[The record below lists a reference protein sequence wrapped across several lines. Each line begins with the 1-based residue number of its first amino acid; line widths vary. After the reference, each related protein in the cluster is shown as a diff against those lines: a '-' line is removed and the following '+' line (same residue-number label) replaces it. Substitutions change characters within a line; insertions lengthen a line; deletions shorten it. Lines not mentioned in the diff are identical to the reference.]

1 MHANGREWERKISPI
16 SLISLIS
23 RISRRRN
30 WAAALCALIL
40 AFFAASAI
48 AEEEGAGGPEA
59 AALAEQ
65 KHSVQAKLPRN
76 LPDLTKGGGPP
87 TGERGLISW
96 NLGPTGIIGVWNHE
110 FAGNQCL
117 VLQVAK
123 DSPAAGK
130 LLPGDVILG
139 VDGKDFVA
147 GGHMGIMM
155 ANAII
160 KAEEEAGKGLLKLHI
175 WRDKNHIKRQSRTV
189 KAATEIDLDKMLEET
204 AKDDGGLFDWK
215 GEQDRAAEVAG
226 FDEFPVDA
234 VDLNVELQL
243 EVMGAYSDT
252 SPWDC
257 PVAEKIR
264 ENAWK
269 KLAAASRVRGKD
281 RGWERAVAL
290 VASGKPEYIAIAKK
304 WAHEQKLCQDMD
316 VQVIAKGGHYGS
328 WHAGFSALMMA
339 IYYDAT
345 GDKHVL
351 PEIRRRAIETAM
363 GQGASGTWG
372 HSFSFPQEGGKLHH
386 YMTGY
391 GGMHNA
397 GSRCFFF
404 IALAKKFGIDHPE
417 IDAAIARSIRCFET
431 YVDKGVLGYGI
442 SYPVG
447 SDDSNGKNCGVTYA
461 FQVLGMTHAAKHFG
475 MHSAHASFTRRGG
488 HGSDE
493 LWYYTPLS
501 AAVAGPRGVQASM
514 RNMRWFH
521 TLARRHDGGFV
532 VQGANVPAWANNLF
546 DPTARSLLFYAGPL
560 EKTIVSGKDADKGCW
575 FTDEEYDELLI
586 SAQGMV
592 SADGRTVRGQL
603 TDPWLIKQAGTVWN
617 LRGTDELIE
626 LLDHWY
632 PQMRTRS
639 GAELAKRYKAGE
651 KDILGKV
658 LPRLKSDE
666 ARMRDGACQ
675 MLSACGSDIVLE
687 NLSKIAPL
695 LKDDAEFVRMTA
707 VRTISSATQPG
718 DRRRELTVLKAATE
732 DYSHMTADHANVRAA
747 SQGVL
752 FAPGG
757 QLATDPFEAGYDNEL
772 VRGALEKLVGL
783 KAEGRIPQTWSRETV
798 IRLAGP
804 ITLEADQPQFTDCML
819 TGARHGSAQ
828 KLLRKHGFK
837 EAWDGDMTNLRK
849 RQSQPRSIRYT
860 TYYKYPN
867 VAPEQVLKAPGRYR
881 EYVDACYDWLRA
893 LPTGGTAPPRH
904 KGINL
909 PLKQL
914 VEIVENDSDAEPGPS
929 LAAEVDTFFQGKL
942 TEAGGQAAQLKL
954 CRAELQDP
962 KRHNIFRKMSALS
975 HLVKTLG
982 VDAVGD
988 LVPYIG
994 HEQWRLRDH
1003 AHKLAV
1009 ELAGRGA
1016 AEKLV
1021 ALLSSAQGGQATP
1034 QSRQGGKVG
1043 GQAAAVLAVL
1053 GEAQAKPAL
1062 PAAKAA
1068 LKHESPE
1075 VRRAA
1080 IQAVFA
1086 IGGDAELKTVIGF
1099 MRQAT
1104 TPHGLDGCEQA
1115 LLSKRDD
1122 PAHVKRV
1129 SGACITLL
1137 ARSEPPL
1144 QDSLAWVLGQF
1155 GGTANLAALQK
1166 AIMVAKDK
1174 ANRRAL
1180 IKALA
1185 QSPDP
1190 AATEIMLALLKTN
1203 NQVRDDVA
1211 ALAAHR
1217 MIGSES
1223 LADMTDKQRVAFARQ
1238 VMAMKVS
1245 SELVDFLG
1253 WIPTA
1258 QSLELL
1264 MEVMKSGKGAGRASE
1279 NRDTAVKSMMECLEL
1294 FEAESKADAGLAR
1307 EVVTQLIEYIEVT
1320 HLRGGADK
1328 HVKGWRDAHGYAA
1341 WKAMQSRAAAILLTL
1356 GDTDEADTPS
1366 LDDPDLDF

>member
-1 MHANGREWERKISPI
+1 M
-16 SLISLIS
+16 
-23 RISRRRN
+23 RRN
-30 WAAALCALIL
+30 ARILGALLLASAAATT
-40 AFFAASAI
+40 I
-48 AEEEGAGGPEA
+48 AEEEGAGGPA
-59 AALAEQ
+59 AAREAELA
-65 KHSVQAKLPRN
+65 KPAPRPAR
-76 LPDLTKGGGPP
+76 LPDLTKGGKPPVGKRGPI
-87 TGERGLISW
+87 GW

-110 FAGNQCL
+110 FAGDQCL
-117 VLQVAK
+117 VLKVEK
-123 DSPAAGK
+123 ESPAEGK
-130 LLPGDVILG
+130 ILPGDVILG
-139 VDGKDFVA
+139 VGGKDFTA
-147 GGHMGIMM
+147 GGHMGITLG
-155 ANAII
+155 NAII
-160 KAEEEAGKGLLKLHI
+160 KAEEEAGKGLLRLHI
-175 WRDKNHIKRQSRTV
+175 WRDKNYIKRQSRTV
-189 KAATEIDLDKMLEET
+189 EAAKDIDLDKEIED
-204 AKDDGGLFDWK
+204 ASKDDGGLFDWK
-215 GEQDRAAEVAG
+215 GEQGRAAEVAG

-234 VDLNVELQL
+234 VDLNVTLQL
-243 EVMGAYSDT
+243 TVMGSYSDT

-269 KLAAASRVRGKD
+269 KLAAASRVRGMD

-304 WAHEQKLCQDMD
+304 WAHEQKLCQDMEIE
-316 VQVIAKGGHYGS
+316 VIAKGGHYGS

-397 GSRCFFF
+397 GSRCFFL
-404 IALAKKFGIDHPE
+404 ITLAKKFGIDHPE

-488 HGSDE
+488 HGSQE

-532 VQGANVPAWANNLF
+532 VQGAGKTAWANNLF

-560 EKTIVSGKDADKGCW
+560 GKTVVTGKDADKGCW
-575 FTDEEYDELLI
+575 FSDEEYDELLI

-592 SADGRTVRGQL
+592 TADGKTVRRQI
-603 TDPWLIKQAGTVWN
+603 TDPWLMKQVGTAWN

-675 MLSACGSDIVLE
+675 MLQACGPDTVLA
-687 NLSKIAPL
+687 NLSKLGPL
-695 LKDDAEFVRMTA
+695 LKDNAEFVRMA
-707 VRTISSATQPG
+707 AARTIGGSIPLG
-718 DRRRELTVLKAATE
+718 DRKRELMALKLANEEYA
-732 DYSHMTADHANVRAA
+732 SMTAGHANVRTAV
-747 SQGVL
+747 QGML

-757 QLATDPFEAGYDNEL
+757 RFATDPFEAGYDNEL
-772 VRGALEKLVGL
+772 VREALEKLVGL
-783 KAEGRIPQTWSRETV
+783 KAEGRIPESWSRETV

-804 ITLEADQPQFTDCML
+804 IVLEADQPQFTDCML

-828 KLLRKHGFK
+828 ALLRKHGFK
-837 EAWDGDMTNLRK
+837 EALDGDVTNLRK
-849 RQSQPRSIRYT
+849 RQSQPRSIRYS
-860 TYYKYPN
+860 TYYKHPN
-867 VAPEQVLKAPGRYR
+867 VVPEQVMKAPGRYR
-881 EYVDACYDWLRA
+881 EYVDAFYDWLRA

-904 KGINL
+904 KGVNL

-914 VEIVENDSDAEPGPS
+914 VEIVEKDSVSKPGPS
-929 LAAEVDTFFQGKL
+929 LADEVDAFFQGKL
-942 TEAGGQAAQLKL
+942 AEAGDKADQLKF
-954 CRAELQDP
+954 CRAELKDP
-962 KRHNIFRKMSALS
+962 QRSNVFRKMAALS

-988 LVPYIG
+988 LIPYIG
-994 HEQWRLRDH
+994 HEQWRLREH
-1003 AHKLAV
+1003 AHKLTV
-1009 ELAGRGA
+1009 ELAKGGA
-1016 AEKLV
+1016 AERLV
-1021 ALLSSAQGGQATP
+1021 AALTLAKGE
-1034 QSRQGGKVG
+1034 R
-1043 GQAAAVLAVL
+1043 AAGILAAL

-1062 PAAKAA
+1062 AAAKAA
-1068 LKHESPE
+1068 LKDESPE
-1075 VRRAA
+1075 VRRTAVQAA
-1080 IQAVFA
+1080 FA
-1086 IGGDAELKTVIGF
+1086 IGGDAELKTVFGF

-1115 LLSKRDD
+1115 LLSKCDD

-1129 SGACITLL
+1129 SSACATLL
-1137 ARSEPPL
+1137 TRSEGPL
-1144 QDSLAWVLGQF
+1144 RYSLAWLLGQF
-1155 GGTANLAALQK
+1155 GGTANLTALQK
-1166 AIMVAKDK
+1166 AIMVARK
-1174 ANRRAL
+1174 ADERKEL

-1203 NQVRDDVA
+1203 NQIRDDVA

-1217 MIGSES
+1217 MIGSKR
-1223 LADMTDKQRVAFARQ
+1223 LADMTDKQRVAVARQ

-1245 SELVDFLG
+1245 SELVEFLG

-1264 MEVMKSGKGAGRASE
+1264 MEVMKAGKGAGRPSE
-1279 NRDTAVKSMMECLEL
+1279 NRDTAVKSMMGALEV
-1294 FEAESKADAGLAR
+1294 FQAESKADARLAS

-1320 HLRGGADK
+1320 HLRGGADT
-1328 HVKGWRDAHGYAA
+1328 HVKGWRDAHGYAQ
-1341 WKAMQSRAAAILLTL
+1341 WKAMQSRAAAILLSL
-1356 GDTDEADTPS
+1356 GDTQEADTPS